1 MDDAAAAEFSAF
13 YRQNHNL
20 ILLASI
26 GRVRDRH
33 TAEDI
38 TSEAFH
44 IAWRYRQRGGELSL
58 PWLYGVMRNLVGKEY
73 RRSARSRRL
82 TERVIS
88 LEPPPTLPAE
98 SDDEPLHA
106 AMRKLRPAEREI
118 LFMAYWEELTG
129 PEIARILSISQENA
143 WVRLSR
149 ARAKLRREFKQ
160 TPLST
165 RPSTSTEAMTSG

>member
-44 IAWRYRQRGGELSL
+44 IAWRHRQRGGELSL

-82 TERVIS
+82 AERVIAF
-88 LEPPPTLPAE
+88 EPPLEFPAE
-98 SDDEPLHA
+98 SDDEPLHS
-106 AMRKLRPAEREI
+106 AMRKLRPGDREI

-129 PEIARILSISQENA
+129 PEIAEILSISQENV

-149 ARAKLRREFKQ
+149 ARAKLRREFEQ
-160 TPLST
+160 APLPPTPL
-165 RPSTSTEAMTSG
+165 TSTEAVANG